1 MMTTSALLPLHTN
14 QALCNSVAPAR
25 RALPRSSSGANADP
39 DIALE
44 RAIATWG
51 LTMVLGVP
59 TWGRTMVLGVP
70 PNRSTLPGVSGLFHI
85 LPLRP
90 ILSSLDLSEARW
102 IEDAPSDREA
112 QRIAA

>member
-1 MMTTSALLPLHTN
+1 MMTTSALLRLRTN
-14 QALCNSVAPAR
+14 QALCNSVAPER

-51 LTMVLGVP
+51 LTMVLGA
-59 TWGRTMVLGVP
+59 P
-70 PNRSTLPGVSGLFHI
+70 PNRSTPPGVSGLFHI

-90 ILSSLDLSEARW
+90 ILSSSDLSEARW

-112 QRIAA
+112 QRIAV